1 MNFDFAD
8 ILLKVVEHKAS
19 DLHITSGAPPTIRV
33 RGSLIP
39 IEGMPA
45 LTPTDT
51 REIIYAVLSS
61 SQRQTLE
68 ENWQLDF
75 AYSIPGIGRFRV
87 NTFFQRGTLGAAFR
101 IIPSET
107 VPLEK
112 LGLPSV
118 VRSFASKPRGIVLVT
133 GPTGSGKST
142 SLASLIN
149 EINETRDDHILT
161 IEDPI
166 EFLHSHKRCLV
177 NQREIGAD
185 APSFALGL
193 KAALRQDPD
202 VILVGEMRDQ
212 ETIGT
217 ALTAAET
224 GHLVFATLHTQDAP
238 QTIDRIIDVF
248 PPDQQHQVRAQLA
261 IGLQGVV
268 TQTLVPTADGQ
279 GRCVAAE
286 VLVPTPGVRNLIRE
300 GKTHQI
306 YSLIQTGGEHGMQTM
321 DASLAGLVAAGKIT
335 MAQAETRSSQ
345 PTELRRLAD
354 SMSMSMTA
362 ASYAG
367 PPPGMVAA

>member
-1 MNFDFAD
+1 MPMKDAMTLDFSE
-8 ILLKVVEHKAS
+8 ILLAVVRQKAS
-19 DLHITSGAPPTIRV
+19 DLHLTAGAPPMLRV
-33 RGSLIP
+33 RGALVP
-39 IEGMPA
+39 MEGLPH

-51 REIIYAVLSS
+51 REIVYAILNST
-61 SQRQTLE
+61 QRQRLE
-68 ENWQLDF
+68 TDWQLDF
-75 AYSIPGIGRFRV
+75 AYSVPGVGRYRV
-87 NTFFQRGTLGAAFR
+87 NAYFQRGTIGAAFR
-101 IIPSET
+101 LIPTET
-107 VPLEK
+107 VPIEK
-112 LGLPSV
+112 LGLPTV
-118 VRSFASKPRGIVLVT
+118 VRSFAKKPRGIVLVT

-149 EINETRDDHILT
+149 EINETRDEHILT

-166 EFLHSHKRCLV
+166 EFLHQHKRCIV
-177 NQREIGAD
+177 NQRELGQD
-185 APSFALGL
+185 APSFALAL

-202 VILVGEMRDQ
+202 VILVGEMRDM

-248 PPDQQHQVRAQLA
+248 PPAQQGQIRAQLA

-268 TQTLVPTADGQ
+268 TQTLIPTADGQ

-306 YSLIQTGGEHGMQTM
+306 YSLIQTGAQHGMQTM
-321 DASLAGLVAAGKIT
+321 DASLAGLVRDQRIT
-335 MAQAETRSSQ
+335 LAVAEARSSQ
-345 PTELRRLAD
+345 PAELRKLVHGESGR
-354 SMSMSMTA
+354 T
-362 ASYAG
+362 
-367 PPPGMVAA
+367 PQVVAA

>member
-19 DLHITSGAPPTIRV
+19 DLHITSGAPPTLRV
-33 RGSLIP
+33 RGSLVP
-39 IEGMPA
+39 LEGLPN

-51 REIIYAVLSS
+51 REIVYAILSS
-61 SQRQTLE
+61 SQRQALE
-68 ENWQLDF
+68 THWQLDF
-75 AYSIPGIGRFRV
+75 AYSVPGVGRFRV

-101 IIPSET
+101 LIPSDT
-107 VPLEK
+107 VPIEK
-112 LGLPSV
+112 LGMPPV
-118 VRSFASKPRGIVLVT
+118 IREFAKKPRGIVLVT

-142 SLASLIN
+142 TLASLIN
-149 EINETRDDHILT
+149 EINETRDEHILT

-166 EFLHSHKRCLV
+166 EFLHKHKRCIV
-177 NQREIGAD
+177 NQREIGQD
-185 APSFALGL
+185 APSFAVGL

-202 VILVGEMRDQ
+202 VILVGEMRDM

-248 PPDQQHQVRAQLA
+248 PPSQQGQIRAQLA

-268 TQTLVPTADGQ
+268 TQTLLPTADGL

-306 YSLIQTGGEHGMQTM
+306 YSLIQTGGAHGMQTM
-321 DASLAGLVAAGKIT
+321 DASLAGLVRENHIT
-335 MAQAETRSSQ
+335 MAVAETRATEPSEMRKLVQSGGIQ
-345 PTELRRLAD
+345 PVAPTTT
-354 SMSMSMTA
+354 TA
-362 ASYAG
+362 
-367 PPPGMVAA
+367 PPSAVAA